1 MPRPLTP
8 ESRTQCL
15 RAPSD
20 IQSTM
25 QAGSTA
31 LVAGEDMNRVMDSG
45 PITLASLNLISTSR
59 PGNWAELGE
68 VDLDISI
75 ADVSS
80 WVQFDS
86 LVRHGI
92 SCLSRLA

>member
-1 MPRPLTP
+1 
-8 ESRTQCL
+8 
-15 RAPSD
+15 
-20 IQSTM
+20 
-25 QAGSTA
+25 
-31 LVAGEDMNRVMDSG
+31 MNRVMDSG
-45 PITLASLNLISTSR
+45 PIPLASLNLISTSR

-68 VDLDISI
+68 VDLDSSI